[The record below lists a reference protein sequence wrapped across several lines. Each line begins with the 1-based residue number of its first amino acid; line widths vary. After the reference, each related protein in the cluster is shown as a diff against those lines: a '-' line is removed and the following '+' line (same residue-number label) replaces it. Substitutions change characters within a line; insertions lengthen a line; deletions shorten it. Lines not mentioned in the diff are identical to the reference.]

1 MLARF
6 SRCVVILSLSASPAF
21 AQSEADTIAPDI
33 GRRVL
38 ENYVVPALARF
49 RETSGALAVILN
61 EVCAASA
68 GNKGDA
74 VQAGFADTLSAW
86 AHVSVLRFGPLVAEN
101 RFERVFFWP
110 DPRGVTLRQ
119 VQGLLA
125 SEDPLPDDLAD
136 QSVALQ
142 GMPALDYVLFGTGGE
157 ALADDARRCA
167 YAKALADNIAD
178 VAEALEGAWAEGTA
192 FRTSFTAPAADRD
205 PYRSTAEVAGEV
217 VKAAGTALEFTRN
230 AELLPALGDS
240 VEKARGKRAPFWRSG
255 QTFSF
260 AAAQIEGV
268 QKLIA
273 AAGFVDGPSDF
284 VNGYGGSMDF
294 DLSHARDALEAVKTK
309 PEAAFSQEEDRGRIS
324 YATIAMEG
332 AKHTLN
338 GELSGALG
346 LVMGFNALDG
356 D

>member
-1 MLARF
+1 MHARL
-6 SRCVVILSLSASPAF
+6 SRSVLILCLSAIPAF
-21 AQSEADTIAPDI
+21 AQDTPDTIAPDI
-33 GRRVL
+33 GSRVI
-38 ENYVVPALARF
+38 EGYVTPVLTRF
-49 RETSGALAVILN
+49 RETSGALSEALEKACSGTPEDDLNAVH
-61 EVCAASA
+61 
-68 GNKGDA
+68 
-74 VQAGFADTLSAW
+74 AGFANTLSAF

-101 RFERVFFWP
+101 RFERIFFWP

-125 SEDPLPDDLAD
+125 SEEPLPDDLAS

-142 GMPALDYVLFGTGGE
+142 GLPALDYVLFGTGGD
-157 ALADDARRCA
+157 ALPTDARRCA
-167 YAKALADNIAD
+167 YAEAISANIAGLA
-178 VAEALEGAWAEGTA
+178 AELEEAWAEGTS
-192 FRTSFTAPAADRD
+192 FRAAFTAPAADRD
-205 PYRSTAEVAGEV
+205 PYRSSAEVAGEI
-217 VKAAGTALEFTRN
+217 VKAAGTALEFARN
-230 AELLPALGDS
+230 AELLPALGKT

-255 QTFSF
+255 QTFAF
-260 AAAQIEGV
+260 ASAQIEGV

-273 AAGFVDGPSDF
+273 AAGFVDGPSDL
-284 VNGYGGSMDF
+284 VNTYGRGMDF
-294 DLSHARDALEAVKTK
+294 DLSHAREAVLAVETA
-309 PEAAFSQEEDRGRIS
+309 PEEAFSEEPDRGRIS